1 MGSRSR
7 SRSPIHH
14 TNPARDSSSPCWASN
29 RTQNRGYSA
38 SSSATAPTALSST
51 NKVVPEASE
60 GAMGNAEGAGMMPG
74 AIGML
79 PVMGAGCGMPFL
91 PGMLCGT
98 GGLVGGAGDMGW
110 LSMANMAAMMN
121 CMASMPSMPS
131 MPSIAGPA
139 GLTTMP
145 GMGAML
151 GPMVGPM
158 GGFMP
163 MMGGMIGGMM
173 GGMGGMVPMN
183 TMGAADQSQMFGFAA
198 GSEQEQQAYA
208 KAMAAIKAGAVRP
221 TAALEED
228 VTYGGTSVPRTS
240 PDHHAYRPPNTEPI
254 SGVTEK
260 RWEGYIRLF
269 IEDKLHGYGFI
280 KSTELRK
287 KIPDKDIFL
296 HRNQRNG
303 FKQGD
308 TVTFSVFMNFRGMPQ
323 ATDLRRPR
331 QRARGELSEEDDE

>member
-1 MGSRSR
+1 
-7 SRSPIHH
+7 
-14 TNPARDSSSPCWASN
+14 
-29 RTQNRGYSA
+29 
-38 SSSATAPTALSST
+38 
-51 NKVVPEASE
+51 
-60 GAMGNAEGAGMMPG
+60 
-74 AIGML
+74 ML

-91 PGMLCGT
+91 PGMLYGT
-98 GGLVGGAGDMGW
+98 GGIVGGAGDVG
-110 LSMANMAAMMN
+110 LLPMANMAAMMN
-121 CMASMPSMPS
+121 CMASMPSMPIMPTMPSIPS
-131 MPSIAGPA
+131 MPSMGSPA
-139 GLTTMP
+139 GLTAIP
-145 GMGAML
+145 GLGAM
-151 GPMVGPM
+151 MGPM

-163 MMGGMIGGMM
+163 LMGGMMGGMT

-183 TMGAADQSQMFGFAA
+183 TMGAADQSQMFAFAV

-254 SGVTEK
+254 PGVTEK

-331 QRARGELSEEDDE
+331 QRARGDQSEEDDE